1 MKLSRPIL
9 LTGMKHCGKTTIG
22 KMLSEELSIPFEDLD
37 DTAEELFFEESGER
51 LSTREIFKK
60 GKGIFQKYE
69 YKAALRAVKNTE
81 DNLIICSSGGG
92 ICENQEAVDIL
103 KKAFFI
109 IYIEEDAEVLF
120 SRIAGK
126 GLPAFLSEKTPLED
140 FTRIFESR
148 SCIYDKL
155 ADMKVIAKGRT
166 AEEIFNE
173 IVKRLLEENHA
184 RQ

>member
-1 MKLSRPIL
+1 
-9 LTGMKHCGKTTIG
+9 
-22 KMLSEELSIPFEDLD
+22 MLSETLSIPFEDLD
-37 DTAEELFFEESGER
+37 DTAEEIFFEGSGER